1 MNTNTK
7 GRVAVIGGGMAG
19 TAAAWRIKTLGFEPV
34 IYESRDRI
42 GGRMWSFRKNDF
54 IMDAGM
60 SAYLGTY
67 REAISLIHE
76 VGLSDQLSELPAIGG
91 FRRQGRNY
99 HIDYTKPV
107 SQGIPSGYLKPL
119 EKVRALRLGLD
130 TFRHRKSLGYSD
142 YTSLAAIDDETVN
155 AYCRRVLDENL
166 MNYVGRPLVSGTWAA
181 DDKDTSVALLF
192 WTVRNMLAPYVYN
205 LSEGVAMLP
214 AEIAAQVETRYRTEV
229 QNVEAK
235 GNRVNVTTA
244 AGSEDFD
251 GCVIATTAEPA
262 LAIYPQMDAA
272 THRLYSTNRY
282 RKLGNICIGLSRRP
296 ADPCTYYLPTP
307 HEDPDTVAVIADHN
321 KTTGRAPDGKGLLTV
336 LLSHEFL
343 ERSENRSDEDLL
355 DYALDRAGAYLSPI
369 RGGEVE
375 AWNVTRWPHSVPS
388 IYTGRFR
395 MIAEYTAQVDRTAR
409 VQFASD
415 MDRIPGCNG
424 ALVSGE
430 EAARRLAGALG
441 A

>member
-1 MNTNTK
+1 MTR

-34 IYESRDRI
+34 IFESRDRI
-42 GGRMWSFRKNDF
+42 GGRMWSFRKGDF

-76 VGLSDQLSELPAIGG
+76 VGLGGELSELPAIGG
-91 FRRQGRNY
+91 FRREGRSY
-99 HIDYTKPV
+99 HINYTKPFTT
-107 SQGIPSGYLKPL
+107 GLPSGYLKPL
-119 EKVRALRLGLD
+119 EKLKAVRLALD
-130 TFRHRKSLGYSD
+130 TFRHRSSLGYAD
-142 YTSLAAIDDETVN
+142 YTSLAEIDDETVN
-155 AYCRRVLDENL
+155 EYCHRALNENL

-214 AEIAAQVETRYRTEV
+214 AEISRRIETRYESAV
-229 QNVEAK
+229 QNVEDDGRK
-235 GNRVNVTTA
+235 IRVTSA
-244 AGSEDFD
+244 AGTEDFD
-251 GCVIATTAEPA
+251 GCIIATTAEPA
-262 LAIYPQMDAA
+262 LEMFPQMDAN
-272 THRLYSTNRY
+272 THLLYSTNRY
-282 RKLGNICIGLSRRP
+282 RKLGNVCVGLSRRP
-296 ADPCTYYLPTP
+296 SDPCTYYLPTP

-321 KTTGRAPDGKGLLTV
+321 KTPGRAPDGKGLLTI

-343 ERSENRSDEDLL
+343 ERSENRSDEDIL
-355 DYALDRAGAYLSPI
+355 DYALDRAGTYLGACNSAD
-369 RGGEVE
+369 VE
-375 AWNVTRWPHSVPS
+375 QWNVVRWPHSVPS

-395 MIAEYTAQVDRTAR
+395 MIAEYTQKIDRGAR

-430 EAARRLAGALG
+430 EAARRLAAAL
-441 A
+441 